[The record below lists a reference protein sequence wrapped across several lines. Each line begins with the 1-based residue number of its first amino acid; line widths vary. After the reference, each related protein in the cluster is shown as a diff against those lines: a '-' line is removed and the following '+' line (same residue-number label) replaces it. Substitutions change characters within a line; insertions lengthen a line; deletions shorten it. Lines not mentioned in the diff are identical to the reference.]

1 MTTTYILA
9 LVIGAVLCAGLFGWK
24 LHRGNLKPETALIA
38 LPLSLLGGVVMARL
52 SYFLLELRDMYVEY
66 DGLGGLLSTSPDEFC
81 FLGGC
86 AGVVL
91 AILLTAKIT
100 GQKALPVLDAF
111 APCGALMAAIARAS
125 VGLLD
130 PMTMIG
136 LGAWVENPAH
146 QFFPV
151 AVEIEWIGIFYA
163 IFMLEA
169 MLCLL
174 CAAVSF
180 LISHRG
186 GFKPGRVFLHTAFF
200 LALPQVFTEQILGK
214 FMAWGFVRI
223 EQLLCALIVF
233 AITLYPCILRR
244 RPAAFL
250 PAAGSLVCAAVLIWM
265 EFTLDNKLLFGID
278 IPSAGCYA
286 IMIAALGCMAGL
298 SLWAYHKLNKAELS

>member
-1 MTTTYILA
+1 MKTTYILA
-9 LVIGAVLCAGLFGWK
+9 LAIGAVLCAGFFAWK
-24 LHRGNLKPETALIA
+24 LRRCGVKPMTALIA
-38 LPLSLLGGVVMARL
+38 LPLSAVLGVVLARI
-52 SYFLLELRDMYVEY
+52 SYFLLEYRDITVRY
-66 DGLGGLLSTSPDEFC
+66 DGMGGLLSTKPEEFC

-151 AVEIEWIGIFYA
+151 AVEIEWIGTFYA

-214 FMAWGFVRI
+214 YMAWGFVRI

-233 AITLYPCILRR
+233 AITLNPCIRSRKLTGY
-244 RPAAFL
+244 L
-250 PAAGSLVCAAVLIWM
+250 PALGCLLCAAVLIWM

-278 IPSAGCYA
+278 IPTMGCYA
-286 IMIAALGCMAGL
+286 IMIAALCCMAGL
-298 SLWAYHKLNKAELS
+298 SLLAYRRLNKA